1 MKMKQK
7 IIDLINNIYD
17 EKMLRRIY
25 LMLIT
30 IMGK

>member
-7 IIDLINNIYD
+7 IIDLINSICD
-17 EKMLRRIY
+17 EKVLRKIY

-30 IMGK
+30 ITGK